1 MNNQARLYI
10 QGRMIIG
17 LIFPH
22 NHKRKF
28 KKCKWC
34 GNSFIPHHNSQ
45 AFCDNI
51 CRNISRQKYKSDW
64 MNSWRIRS
72 REGSIVNDRAILNV
86 GTGGLGEHMQHDF
99 RAEQQKVRKEL
110 KELGL
115 R

>member
-1 MNNQARLYI
+1 
-10 QGRMIIG
+10 
-17 LIFPH
+17 
-22 NHKRKF
+22 
-28 KKCKWC
+28 
-34 GNSFIPHHNSQ
+34 
-45 AFCDNI
+45 
-51 CRNISRQKYKSDW
+51 